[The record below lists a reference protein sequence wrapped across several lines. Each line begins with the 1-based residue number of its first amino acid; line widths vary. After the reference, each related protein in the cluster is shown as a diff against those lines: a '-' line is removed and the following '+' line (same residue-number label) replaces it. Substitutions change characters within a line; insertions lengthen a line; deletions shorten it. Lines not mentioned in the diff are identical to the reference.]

1 MGDNLWVGAN
11 HISKKITE
19 ENKSNGLRLRTHN
32 FEPAPPS
39 LIPML
44 EDAGKIHD
52 MPFETTGEERLQY
65 FRIYLLMFIGC
76 FLMPDSTGSRVSVKY
91 LPLLSD
97 PNTVSKYSWGSACL
111 ATLYRGL
118 CVAADTSTKAK
129 KTNSIS
135 GCGFLLQAWAR
146 FRIKCFSRIRILDVG
161 DGPYALEV
169 LSRGTKYGGNPA
181 HDVVSMRSRLD
192 EMTRDDFI
200 WRPYQDIALNAIE
213 EDTHCWSATTYLICF
228 EILEYHQTDRVKLQF
243 GIKQTRLRPAEN
255 MSKYHKQTRRG
266 GAKDRWDVE
275 YESFIDD
282 WNNRHTKVITGT
294 HANKLPN
301 SYFEWYYNTFNP
313 FFFKPPPT
321 LNNPSTSTREFTPD
335 PDQTPMQTTTQ
346 NQSAPYL
353 DYTPPQFPIY
363 DHQTYI
369 SPPTTNFYDQQ
380 NFYPSNDPNFHTPA
394 QQNFYTPAQQ
404 NFPNNLFTSPQ
415 HNTYDTQNSVGSSW
429 INELITLDDPNNP
442 NIFDNLS
449 GVPFTSLFNDTSTS
463 NFFNASSSSNPTASF
478 QYQQDDV
485 EQHQGELRRGDRVRH
500 APTCGTG
507 GHLGDDDVGGGGG
520 RGRGRARG
528 RDN

>member
-1 MGDNLWVGAN
+1 
-11 HISKKITE
+11 
-19 ENKSNGLRLRTHN
+19 
-32 FEPAPPS
+32 
-39 LIPML
+39 
-44 EDAGKIHD
+44 
-52 MPFETTGEERLQY
+52 
-65 FRIYLLMFIGC
+65 
-76 FLMPDSTGSRVSVKY
+76 
-91 LPLLSD
+91 
-97 PNTVSKYSWGSACL
+97 
-111 ATLYRGL
+111 
-118 CVAADTSTKAK
+118 
-129 KTNSIS
+129 
-135 GCGFLLQAWAR
+135 
-146 FRIKCFSRIRILDVG
+146 
-161 DGPYALEV
+161 
-169 LSRGTKYGGNPA
+169 
-181 HDVVSMRSRLD
+181 
-192 EMTRDDFI
+192 
-200 WRPYQDIALNAIE
+200 
-213 EDTHCWSATTYLICF
+213 
-228 EILEYHQTDRVKLQF
+228 
-243 GIKQTRLRPAEN
+243 
-255 MSKYHKQTRRG
+255 
-266 GAKDRWDVE
+266 
-275 YESFIDD
+275 
-282 WNNRHTKVITGT
+282 
-294 HANKLPN
+294 
-301 SYFEWYYNTFNP
+301 
-313 FFFKPPPT
+313 
-321 LNNPSTSTREFTPD
+321 
-335 PDQTPMQTTTQ
+335 MQTTTQ

-369 SPPTTNFYDQQ
+369 SPSTTNFYDQQ

-507 GHLGDDDVGGGGG
+507 GHLGDDDVGGGRGRG